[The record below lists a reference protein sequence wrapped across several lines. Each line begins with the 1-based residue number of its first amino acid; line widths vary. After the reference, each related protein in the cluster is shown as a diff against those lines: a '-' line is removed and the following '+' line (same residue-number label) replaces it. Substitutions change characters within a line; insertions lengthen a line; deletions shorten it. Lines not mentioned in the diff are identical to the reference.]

1 LIVNIY
7 RIDAE
12 GENMTKVARTDASLE
27 LAVRY
32 GIILDLE
39 LGAVSAW
46 RYMTEYGVSSAV
58 IMRVLLHRECRRKG
72 DQVAVDI
79 AERYRNSD
87 RSREAIQ
94 AAFEVPLR
102 TLSG

>member
-1 LIVNIY
+1 MSMI
-7 RIDAE
+7 E
-12 GENMTKVARTDASLE
+12 RTDASLE

-58 IMRVLLHRECRRKG
+58 IMRVLLHSECRRKG

-94 AAFEVPLR
+94 AAFGFPLR
-102 TLSG
+102 ICQG

>member
-1 LIVNIY
+1 
-7 RIDAE
+7 
-12 GENMTKVARTDASLE
+12 MSMKARTDASLE

-46 RYMTEYGVSSAV
+46 RYMTEYGVSSSV
-58 IMRVLLHRECRRKG
+58 ITRVLLHCECRRKG

-79 AERYRNSD
+79 AERYRASD
-87 RSREAIQ
+87 RSRQAIQ

-102 TLSG
+102 KVRG